1 MKPIG
6 LFFFGLVLAGSVRAQ
21 IPVTDIAN
29 LTANQIAH
37 VEDIAKWAESIA
49 NLKTQVSQL
58 GQQLNLQNDLH
69 NWAGNP
75 AIAGGNVNL
84 ALFDVNNLA
93 QTYGRSQTAIV
104 NVPDSLAS
112 LSGTSSGTYR
122 SLQDTDLNGNSVQH
136 DPLTYRRYAV
146 MDEIGRAH

>member
-6 LFFFGLVLAGSVRAQ
+6 LFFLGLVLAGSVRAQ

-75 AIAGGNVNL
+75 AIAFKTNGALTGRCQAKKLVSALNESARPESIGCWSRPDQASRRL
-84 ALFDVNNLA
+84 GLQGALFE
-93 QTYGRSQTAIV
+93 TRPKIV
-104 NVPDSLAS
+104 MPSWVET
-112 LSGTSSGTYR
+112 G
-122 SLQDTDLNGNSVQH
+122 
-136 DPLTYRRYAV
+136 
-146 MDEIGRAH
+146 